1 MKMLK
6 GFDFK
11 AFFVDHGEKIGF
23 GLGVFITLLVL
34 GMTTWSRYPKA
45 PDDILKKVSEA
56 RDKLKASVWPEETR
70 ASFSLKDFMQK
81 LQQDCFKA
89 DIDYVP
95 IDTSVSFDKA
105 LMEYLLNRQK
115 RF

>member
-1 MKMLK
+1 
-6 GFDFK
+6 
-11 AFFVDHGEKIGF
+11 VDAQGI
-23 GLGVFITLLVL
+23 
-34 GMTTWSRYPKA
+34 R
-45 PDDILKKVSEA
+45 DDYLSA
-56 RDKLKASVWPEETR
+56 LR
-70 ASFSLKDFMQK
+70 DFMER
-81 LQQDCFKA
+81 LRQDCFKA